1 VIFRETPVAGAWIVE
16 PERHADARGF
26 FARTWCAAE
35 FARHGLSPRLVQVS
49 LSHTAQRGT
58 LRGLHFQVPP
68 HAEAKLIRC
77 VRGAIFD
84 VAVDLRPESPTFRRH
99 VAVRL
104 DADNRLALYVPE
116 GCAHGFQTLTD
127 NTEVLYQMSA
137 PYAPGAA
144 RGVRWD
150 DPAFAI
156 PWPPGDRIIADR
168 DRQSPDFSGCYAAA
182 R

>member
-1 VIFRETPVAGAWIVE
+1 VIFRETSVAGAWIVE
-16 PERHADARGF
+16 PERHADERGF

-35 FARHGLSPRLVQVS
+35 FARHGLSPRLVQASVS
-49 LSHTAQRGT
+49 YNRRRGT
-58 LRGLHFQVPP
+58 LRGLHYQLAP
-68 HAEAKLIRC
+68 HAEAKLVRC
-77 VRGAIFD
+77 IRGAIYD

-99 VAVRL
+99 VAVVL

-116 GCAHGFQTLTD
+116 GCAHGFQTLAD
-127 NTEVLYQMSA
+127 DTEVLYQMSA
-137 PYAPGAA
+137 VYAPQAA

-156 PWPPGDRIIADR
+156 PWPPADRIIAER
-168 DRQSPDFSGCYAAA
+168 GRRYPDFREHDVLA